1 MDSGVVDRGVEFVNS
16 FGSALFS
23 VAYQTIDSL
32 DPSPNVTCLNYLR
45 LPWVSQKGS
54 DVALE
59 SDDPRCCIFSRSA
72 KDCLASRSCPAPSR
86 LCYLLVSSALCSPW
100 FSPEK
105 AYPQWCMQS
114 LFRYVCSSPL
124 RHSHRVPAPILILS
138 SVQPCAARAARVVFD
153 SLKDDEKYYVIDYR
167 MRLQPP
173 GQRLLSQSR
182 ADNLSHV
189 MQIAIA
195 G

>member
-54 DVALE
+54 DGALE

-72 KDCLASRSCPAPSR
+72 KDCLASRSCPAPIR
-86 LCYLLVSSALCSPW
+86 LCYLLVSSASCSPW
-100 FSPEK
+100 VLSRE
-105 AYPQWCMQS
+105 S
-114 LFRYVCSSPL
+114 
-124 RHSHRVPAPILILS
+124 IS
-138 SVQPCAARAARVVFD
+138 SVSALVIPVRLHFATSSFAQTTGTHSDSVIGTAHDFVTPFSTFANIKGSLPTNLTTFD
-153 SLKDDEKYYVIDYR
+153 
-167 MRLQPP
+167 RL
-173 GQRLLSQSR
+173 RS
-182 ADNLSHV
+182 
-189 MQIAIA
+189 
-195 G
+195 